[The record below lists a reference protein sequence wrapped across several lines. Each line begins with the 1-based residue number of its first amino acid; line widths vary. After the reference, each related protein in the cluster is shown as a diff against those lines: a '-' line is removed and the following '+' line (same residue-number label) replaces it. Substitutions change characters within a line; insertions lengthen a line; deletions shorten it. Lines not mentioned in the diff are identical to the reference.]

1 MLTAPTLYGFVVTY
15 HDEAGQPRTQA
26 VLATSPEGAIGI
38 TRARHPDARLPMTVA
53 EPERP

>member
-15 HDEAGQPRTQA
+15 HDEAGTPHKQG

-38 TRARHPDARLPMTVA
+38 TRARHPNARLPFTVE

>member
-15 HDEAGQPRTQA
+15 HDETGQPHKQGT
-26 VLATSPEGAIGI
+26 LATTPEAALAI
-38 TRARHPDARLPMTVA
+38 TRARHPEARLPFIVE

>member
-15 HDEAGQPRTQA
+15 HDEAGQPQTQA

>member
-15 HDEAGQPRTQA
+15 HDEAGQPHKQGT
-26 VLATSPEGAIGI
+26 LATTPEAALAI
-38 TRARHPDARLPMTVA
+38 TRARHPEARLPFIVE

>member
-15 HDEAGQPRTQA
+15 HDEAGQPHAQA
-26 VLATSPEGAIGI
+26 VLATSPEAAIGV
-38 TRARHPDARLPMTVA
+38 TRARWPEARLPMTVA